1 MCFLSS
7 SSIKWELLGYRK
19 VFKGDNLIIC
29 MEEREVCECGLLI
42 RGISKRHLKFNL
54 GTHKRGKKHKELM
67 EFKKLNLE
75 EKNK

>member
-1 MCFLSS
+1 
-7 SSIKWELLGYRK
+7 
-19 VFKGDNLIIC
+19 